1 EKLKIKTVFF
11 HSSWALTL
19 TAGLSY
25 FLGYLRDR
33 ILAQHYGFSRGM
45 DIYNAAFVIPEN
57 MLSILVGAALSAAFL
72 PIFAKQYDQKKQWGF
87 EYTHQIIFW
96 ASVTLVIV
104 GGVIAITLPFFVD
117 TMVPGFDTEAQQQY
131 ILFTRLLLISPLI
144 MALSNIYGRM
154 LLSFK
159 EFFWY
164 GLSPALYNLG
174 IVMGAIYLA
183 PTMGMIGLVFG
194 ALLGSF
200 LHLSI
205 RLMQIR
211 RKKYHFRHKL
221 DLRFSP
227 ELKETLKLTAPKIV
241 QYFMWAFMLFS
252 FTRIASQ
259 LTEGSIVVYNY
270 ARNLQSVPVSLLG
283 IAIALAMY
291 PSLSHDAAKGN
302 FKKFLSD
309 FKRDRMRSLVYTGL
323 AAIITV
329 LTAKQLI
336 TLFFGGGEFGEK
348 EINWLTTM
356 LQIYAI
362 SIPLESLMH
371 AYHRAYYSLKNTLVP
386 AAFHTIT
393 IAITIIIAKTLAPT
407 IGVYAIPIGF
417 AAGSFL
423 QIMILGALFP
433 YIFRKKWLK

>member
-1 EKLKIKTVFF
+1 
-11 HSSWALTL
+11 
-19 TAGLSY
+19 
-25 FLGYLRDR
+25 
-33 ILAQHYGFSRGM
+33 
-45 DIYNAAFVIPEN
+45 
-57 MLSILVGAALSAAFL
+57 
-72 PIFAKQYDQKKQWGF
+72 
-87 EYTHQIIFW
+87 
-96 ASVTLVIV
+96 
-104 GGVIAITLPFFVD
+104 
-117 TMVPGFDTEAQQQY
+117 
-131 ILFTRLLLISPLI
+131 
-144 MALSNIYGRM
+144 
-154 LLSFK
+154 
-159 EFFWY
+159 
-164 GLSPALYNLG
+164 
-174 IVMGAIYLA
+174 
-183 PTMGMIGLVFG
+183 
-194 ALLGSF
+194 
-200 LHLSI
+200 
-205 RLMQIR
+205 
-211 RKKYHFRHKL
+211 
-221 DLRFSP
+221 
-227 ELKETLKLTAPKIV
+227 
-241 QYFMWAFMLFS
+241 MWAFMLFS